1 MSGRSRN
8 SFGESFHRRLL
19 HLNTHLV
26 YSRQAKES
34 RRLLGEQLA
43 KFTASSPDLESIR
56 REIIEAREE
65 AAACRR
71 KLEERQT
78 LSCTGSDADRLKES
92 EETAKQIQ
100 SLKLQVEQANTV
112 SYMLQCDV
120 IAN

>member
-1 MSGRSRN
+1 MSGRSKN
-8 SFGESFHRRLL
+8 SFGKSSRIWLL
-19 HLNTHLV
+19 HLNTHLAHF
-26 YSRQAKES
+26 RQAKES
-34 RRLLGEQLA
+34 RRLLEEQLA

-65 AAACRR
+65 AAASRR
-71 KLEERQT
+71 RLEERQT
-78 LSCTGSDADRLKES
+78 LSSTGSDTLKES

-112 SYMLQCDV
+112 SHMLLGEV

>member
-8 SFGESFHRRLL
+8 SFGAFSQISLSR
-19 HLNTHLV
+19 LNTHLA

-34 RRLLGEQLA
+34 RRLLEEQLA

-56 REIIEAREE
+56 QEIIIAREE

-71 KLEERQT
+71 RLEERQP
-78 LSCTGSDADRLKES
+78 SSSTGSDTDRLKES

-112 SYMLQCDV
+112 SHLLLHGV